1 MLAAILLLGCI
12 NSSDLQPTGKEK
24 FAVSIKVISNSQIIV
39 DQNISVQKGKTAL
52 QALQETA
59 LVETKEYSFG
69 KFITG
74 ISGINST
81 SSEYWSFYIN
91 GEYAQ
96 VGADS
101 YVIESPVELTFKLES
116 LSNFPAE

>member
-1 MLAAILLLGCI
+1 MLTAILLLGCI
-12 NSSDLQPTGKEK
+12 SSSNLQATTNEK

-52 QALQETA
+52 QALQEIA
-59 LVETKEYSFG
+59 LVEAKDYSFG

-74 ISGINST
+74 ISGINS
-81 SSEYWSFYIN
+81 SSSDYWAFYIN

-101 YVIESPVELTFKLES
+101 YVIESQVELTFKLES